1 MTGEYEKRRIYKS
14 SASDVDSLFQANPLS
29 ELWSVSPALF
39 LQVVAVGLATYST
52 PLALYYVL
60 STVIGLQSSTS
71 PSIHF
76 DQVIALIA
84 IIIFGVFVWIAKIK
98 TECALNL
105 KICQKIERK
114 LIASKLQSNALSS
127 MERLIAR
134 DFDVVLENLAPALG
148 LVFIPIF
155 LLGISAV

>member
-39 LQVVAVGLATYST
+39 LKVVAVGVATYST

-84 IIIFGVFVWIAKIK
+84 IIIFGVFV
-98 TECALNL
+98 
-105 KICQKIERK
+105 
-114 LIASKLQSNALSS
+114 
-127 MERLIAR
+127 
-134 DFDVVLENLAPALG
+134 
-148 LVFIPIF
+148 
-155 LLGISAV
+155 